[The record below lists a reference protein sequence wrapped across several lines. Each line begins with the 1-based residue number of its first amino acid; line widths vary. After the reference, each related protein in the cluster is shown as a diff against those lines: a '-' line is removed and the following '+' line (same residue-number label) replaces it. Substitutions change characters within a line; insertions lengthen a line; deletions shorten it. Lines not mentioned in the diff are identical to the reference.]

1 MTLRRFGALFLAFV
15 VLVFGI
21 AVGRV
26 IRSPVGPPP
35 SPHVVN
41 DVTQL
46 NPIIVNDEIAPTTTE
61 EISEAVRRHAGPIS
75 IGGARHSM
83 GGQTAT
89 PGALYIDTRRL
100 SAIVDFSPADR
111 TITVQAGATWRQI
124 QERIDTSNLSVMIM
138 QTYANF
144 TVGGSLS
151 VNAHGRYVG
160 LGPIIRSVKSL
171 KVVLADGSLVE
182 ASPATRPEL
191 FYG

>member
-61 EISEAVRRHAGPIS
+61 EISEAVRRHAGP
-75 IGGARHSM
+75 
-83 GGQTAT
+83 
-89 PGALYIDTRRL
+89 
-100 SAIVDFSPADR
+100 
-111 TITVQAGATWRQI
+111 
-124 QERIDTSNLSVMIM
+124 
-138 QTYANF
+138 
-144 TVGGSLS
+144 
-151 VNAHGRYVG
+151 
-160 LGPIIRSVKSL
+160 LGPPL
-171 KVVLADGSLVE
+171 QLG
-182 ASPATRPEL
+182 
-191 FYG
+191 G